1 MDFDSQKR
9 FQRDSLIFGLIVII
23 FLVILAKAV
32 DVLII
37 QSEFLQKEGNKRQI
51 RVLDIPAPRG
61 QIVDRNGNLM
71 ALSTPID
78 DIWVD
83 PKELSFFL
91 DKKQQQAALLKD
103 SINNDLTELEIA
115 KRQLN
120 IDKNVKKYQAMLAE
134 LNLSSNVL
142 TPRILAQSKRR
153 FMYVKRGVLPDVSA
167 KIDALG
173 VPGVFI
179 QNKYKRYYPT
189 AEVNSHVIGFTNI
202 DDEGI
207 SGIEKTYDSWLK
219 GEAGKKQVIKDRKGR
234 VIEFVRDIKPAKDG
248 NILTMSIDNDIQYF
262 LVKALK
268 DAMEL
273 HQAESAQS
281 VILDAKTGEI
291 LALASLPSFNPNNR
305 GQLKGSRLRNRVVSD
320 RIEPGSPIK
329 PFVVA
334 KALDLELLTLD
345 EEIDT
350 SPGSIRVQG
359 QLISDTR
366 NYGKI
371 NPATIIQKSSNVGV
385 IKIAFKLSA
394 LQQWQMMRDVGF
406 GQDLGLYLPG
416 EALGYIRPVSEWNKI
431 DQASASFGYGFNINL
446 MQLARAYTIFTN
458 EGRLLPVT
466 LLKITDTVNEETNSV
481 QPSSIQPL
489 QVIKPKVAN
498 KMLEMLIAVTQK
510 GGTAP
515 KAALDGYHVA
525 GKTGTVHK
533 TKAGGYEK
541 SEYLSLF
548 VGIVPA
554 TNPKYIMATVVKQP
568 SRGLYFGGL
577 VAAPIFKTVMEDV
590 LRLKNI
596 PPDKIVHQP

>member
-1 MDFDSQKR
+1 MDFDNQKR

-83 PKELSFFL
+83 PKVLSFFL

-103 SINNDLTELEIA
+103 SINNDFTELEIA

-120 IDKNVKKYQAMLAE
+120 IDKNVNKYQAMLAE
-134 LNLSSNVL
+134 MNLPSNAL

-359 QLISDTR
+359 QRISDTR
-366 NYGKI
+366 NHGKI

-458 EGRLLPVT
+458 EGTLLPVT
-466 LLKITDTVNEETNSV
+466 LLKITDTINEETNSV

-498 KMLEMLIAVTQK
+498 KMLEMLIAGTQK

-515 KAALDGYHVA
+515 KAALDGYYVA

-541 SEYLSLF
+541 NEYLSLF

-554 TNPKYIMATVVKQP
+554 TNPKYIMATVVKRP
-568 SRGLYFGGL
+568 SRGHYFGGL

-596 PPDKIVHQP
+596 PPDKLSYQP

>member
-83 PKELSFFL
+83 PKVLSFFL

-366 NYGKI
+366 NHGKI

-541 SEYLSLF
+541 NEYLSLF

-554 TNPKYIMATVVKQP
+554 TNPKYIMATVVKRP
-568 SRGLYFGGL
+568 SRGHYFGGL

-596 PPDKIVHQP
+596 PPDKLGYQP